1 MSFELSGIFG
11 GKKIVP
17 ERPVALDEAEEVKQT
32 PKGGKPREAQY
43 ATDEEARN
51 FFRTP
56 GAATGMDHTGS
67 DFARKAVAQQKLVT
81 GSESRL
87 SVQDSVPSTAPSSIS
102 PDSLSS
108 VPSTLSPD
116 SGFLMEQQRE
126 KYKQLGKEIRQI
138 EDEYAKVDAEKISP
152 EQAQRWMAAKKRLDE
167 IEKMK
172 LEQRQLGEMILQ
184 TAKTIN
190 KGN

>member
-67 DFARKAVAQQKLVT
+67 DFARKAVAQQKLVAST
-81 GSESRL
+81 ESRP
-87 SVQDSVPSTAPSSIS
+87 SVQDSVPSTVPSSIS

-108 VPSTLSPD
+108 VPSMLSPD
-116 SGFLMEQQRE
+116 SGFLLQQQRE
-126 KYKQLGKEIRQI
+126 RYIQLGQEARQLEAEAVLIEAEAASPEQRQRLDIARERVTEKELEQIQLGKAI
-138 EDEYAKVDAEKISP
+138 
-152 EQAQRWMAAKKRLDE
+152 
-167 IEKMK
+167 
-172 LEQRQLGEMILQ
+172 LEA
-184 TAKTIN
+184 AKTIN